1 MAETPQSYA
10 NHARLVPMFHYFAL
24 PILLINFLV
33 SAYATVTGFSLD
45 ALLVTLV
52 SLALVT
58 AAFFARFFALGA
70 QDRIIRLEERLR
82 MQQVLPDD
90 FRSRVADF
98 TTEQLIALRFCADD
112 ELPDLSR
119 KVLDDSI
126 ADRKTIKQLVKTW
139 RADHQRV

>member
-33 SAYATVTGFSLD
+33 SAYATVTRFSLD
-45 ALLVTLV
+45 ALLVTLA

-58 AAFFARFFALGA
+58 AAFYARFFALGA

-82 MQQVLPDD
+82 MQRVLPDD
-90 FRSRVADF
+90 LRSRVADF

-139 RADHQRV
+139 RADHQRL

>member
-58 AAFFARFFALGA
+58 AAFFAFALGA

-90 FRSRVADF
+90 LRSRVADF
-98 TTEQLIALRFCADD
+98 TTEQLIAL
-112 ELPDLSR
+112 
-119 KVLDDSI
+119 
-126 ADRKTIKQLVKTW
+126 
-139 RADHQRV
+139 

>member
-90 FRSRVADF
+90 LRSRVADF

-119 KVLDDSI
+119 KVLDDGI
-126 ADRKTIKQLVKTW
+126 PDRKTIKQTIKTW
-139 RADHQRV
+139 RADHQRL